1 MNYEFSGYER
11 NNGVGVRNHI
21 LIVPTVTCSEY
32 LAKRI
37 TDEALRFYNNNDGR
51 IKFLHN
57 PYGCGQAG
65 KDLDQTTRTLINTA
79 ANPNVAAVL
88 VLSLGCESIDAENV
102 ADKISETKRVEFLR
116 IQNYGMK
123 ETLVRSLDK
132 LKELA
137 LESAA
142 FRRKSFSIDSLS
154 VALKC
159 GGSDYTSGL
168 VSNPI
173 VGRISDEIVKNGGTT
188 IIGEI
193 PEFIGAEQIY
203 AARAKNEKIKI
214 EILRTVKNFEE
225 KLKSEGQV
233 DFRNAQPSPGNIE
246 GGLTTIEEKS
256 LGAVKKSGNAIVEDV
271 LDYSMIPEEKGH
283 FLMNTPGYDV
293 EAVTGEVAGGCTIVL
308 FTTGRGTPT
317 GNPVAP
323 VLKITANSETASI
336 MDDLIDFDCSGV
348 LNGEET
354 FEEST
359 KKLMDL
365 ILKTADGK
373 LTKSEI
379 NCQDDFLIYRI
390 GPTY

>member
-323 VLKITANSETASI
+323 VLKITANAETASI

-354 FEEST
+354 FEEAT

>member
-1 MNYEFSGYER
+1 MKYEFSGYER
-11 NNGVGVRNHI
+11 DNGVGIRNHI

-37 TDEALRFYNNNDGR
+37 TDEASKFYNKIDGR
-51 IKFLHN
+51 VKFLHN

-65 KDLDQTTRTLINTA
+65 EDLDQTTRTLINTA
-79 ANPNVAAVL
+79 ANPNVASVL
-88 VLSLGCESIDAENV
+88 VLSLGCESVDAENV
-102 ADKISETKRVEFLR
+102 ANKISETKHVKFLR
-116 IQNYGMK
+116 IQDYGMR
-123 ETLVRSLDK
+123 ETIDRSLNM

-137 LESAA
+137 IESAA
-142 FRRKSFSIDSLS
+142 IQRKPFGIDSLS

-173 VGRISDEIVKNGGTT
+173 VGRISDEIVKNGGKT

-203 AARAKNEKIKI
+203 ADRAKNEKIEMKI
-214 EILRTVKNFEE
+214 LKTVKNFET
-225 KLKSEGQV
+225 KLKHEGHV

-256 LGAVKKSGNAIVEDV
+256 LGAVKKSGNATVEDV
-271 LDYSMIPEEKGH
+271 LGYAVIPKEKGH

-348 LNGEET
+348 LN
-354 FEEST
+354 
-359 KKLMDL
+359 
-365 ILKTADGK
+365 
-373 LTKSEI
+373 
-379 NCQDDFLIYRI
+379 
-390 GPTY
+390 